1 MYQHNKTLQKM
12 IAAIV
17 SISIPLLLVVG
28 LYMFNGENCPCC
40 GGKMYEDVTYNKPVY
55 KCPKCNIEK

>member
-1 MYQHNKTLQKM
+1 M